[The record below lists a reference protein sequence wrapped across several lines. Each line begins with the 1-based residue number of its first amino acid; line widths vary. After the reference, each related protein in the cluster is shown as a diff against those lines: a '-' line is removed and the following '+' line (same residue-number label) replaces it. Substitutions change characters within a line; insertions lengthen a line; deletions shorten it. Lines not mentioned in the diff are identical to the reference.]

1 VLAGADLYRLRVDLE
16 RRIEDRL
23 QATGAIRDER
33 IMDVIR
39 EELAGEL
46 NRWGQDL
53 IERTDLLLAANDR
66 LVSSLE
72 ERVTALE
79 RRTVA
84 DTEAAGVRR

>member
-1 VLAGADLYRLRVDLE
+1 
-16 RRIEDRL
+16 
-23 QATGAIRDER
+23 
-33 IMDVIR
+33 MDVIR